1 MAKTRTSNKKP
12 EKHLPERTCV
22 ACREVKGKRE
32 MVRLVRSPEG
42 IVIDESGKVSG
53 RGAYLCKA
61 SGCWDEGLKGNR
73 LEQVLRCQITP
84 ADKKKLEEYKNR
96 L

>member
-1 MAKTRTSNKKP
+1 NKKP
-12 EKHLPERTCV
+12 EKHIPERTCV

-42 IVIDESGKVSG
+42 IIIDESGKVSG
-53 RGAYLCKA
+53 RGAYLCK
-61 SGCWDEGLKGNR
+61 SSDCWDEGLKGNR
-73 LEQVLRCQITP
+73 LEQVLRCHITP
-84 ADKKKLEEYKNR
+84 ADKKILEEYKNR